1 MTRIKQDTE
10 GDLRMTEKKMQGNY
24 LSNVRWRRFFMH
36 LKPSRMLWR
45 GWFC

>member
-24 LSNVRWRRFFMH
+24 LSNVR
-36 LKPSRMLWR
+36 
-45 GWFC
+45 